1 MNWVGFLHADSDV
14 IVFLEDWYHTLY
26 LWPWN
31 DWSAMPLYFFVFKLV
46 MIYIFFYFGFLSG
59 TFMIHR
65 TAWKEEGYFLSP
77 TYHFQPLHRHLDIT

>member
-31 DWSAMPLYFFVFKLV
+31 DWSAMPL
-46 MIYIFFYFGFLSG
+46 
-59 TFMIHR
+59 
-65 TAWKEEGYFLSP
+65 
-77 TYHFQPLHRHLDIT
+77 